1 MIDFHNIS
9 SIRER
14 LDVYVQEVKLELGD
28 VVGFTVNYITF
39 IRGIEFILKDVGGIF
54 DTDGE
59 VVRGYNI
66 NNKV

>member
-1 MIDFHNIS
+1 M
-9 SIRER
+9 
-14 LDVYVQEVKLELGD
+14 YVQEVKLELGD